1 MHGERDCIYCKARPN
16 PLSFAGTVLILLLN
30 QAALCMAA
38 ESHDSSI
45 NHAAISADSSIEAG
59 GSRLRID
66 MEGAAPDLP
75 KSAIEQHIRE
85 AAQAV
90 ALYYGHF
97 PVPSARIV
105 VDVSPGQN
113 GMLQGTTWGDV
124 GGFPAVTRLRLGQH
138 TTEQQLNRD
147 WIATH
152 ELVHM
157 SLASLPDAQHWLEEG
172 IATYVEPIARVQA
185 GQLTPERIWGDM
197 VAGMHNGEPREG
209 DRGLDRTHTWG
220 RTYWGG
226 ALFCLVADIEIRKQ
240 TDNASGLQDAL
251 RAIVAAGGTIDKD
264 WPISRILAIGDRG
277 TGTSILQDLYTSW
290 SIAPVAVDLQDLWGQ
305 LGVQM
310 ESGKV
315 ILNNT
320 APLARL
326 RLGIT
331 AAPHNK

>member
-1 MHGERDCIYCKARPN
+1 MHGKRDFIYCRARSN
-16 PLSFAGTVLILLLN
+16 PLSFAGAVLILLLT

-38 ESHDSSI
+38 ESHHSST
-45 NHAAISADSSIEAG
+45 NRAAISADPSIEIG
-59 GSRLRID
+59 DSHLRID
-66 MEGAAPDLP
+66 LEGAAPDLP
-75 KSAIEQHIRE
+75 KVTIEQHIRE

-90 ALYYGHF
+90 AVYYGHF

-105 VDVSPGQN
+105 VNVSPGQN

-124 GGFPAVTRLRLGQH
+124 GGFPAVTRLRMGQH
-138 TTEQQLNRD
+138 TTEHQLSRD

-172 IATYVEPIARVQA
+172 VATYVEPIARVQA

-197 VAGMHNGEPREG
+197 VAGMHNGEPRAG
-209 DRGLDRTHTWG
+209 DRGLDRIHTWG

-240 TDNASGLQDAL
+240 TGNANGLQDAL

-264 WPISRILAIGDRG
+264 WPISRILTIGDRA
-277 TGTSILQDLYTSW
+277 TGTSVLQDLYTSW
-290 SIAPVAVDLQDLWGQ
+290 STAPVAVDLQDLWQQ
-305 LGVQM
+305 LGVRVENGTVM
-310 ESGKV
+310 
-315 ILNNT
+315 LNDT

-326 RLGIT
+326 RVGIT
-331 AAPHNK
+331 APPHNK

>member
-1 MHGERDCIYCKARPN
+1 VDGKRDCIYCKARPN
-16 PLSFAGTVLILLLN
+16 PLSFAGIVLILLLN

-38 ESHDSSI
+38 KSHDSSTQC
-45 NHAAISADSSIEAG
+45 ASISADSSIEVG
-59 GSRLRID
+59 GSCLRID
-66 MEGAAPDLP
+66 LEGAEPDLP
-75 KSAIEQHIRE
+75 KATIEQYIRN

-90 ALYYGHF
+90 AVYYGHF

-105 VDVSPGQN
+105 VNVSPGQS
-113 GMLQGTTWGDV
+113 GILQGTTWGDV
-124 GGFPAVTRLRLGQH
+124 DGFPAVTRLRLGQH
-138 TTEQQLNRD
+138 TTEEQLSRD

-197 VAGMHNGEPREG
+197 VAGMRNGEPREG

-226 ALFCLVADIEIRKQ
+226 ALFCLIADIEIRKQ

-264 WPISRILAIGDRG
+264 WPISRILAIGDRE
-277 TGTSILQDLYTSW
+277 TGTSTLHDLYTSW
-290 SIAPVAVDLQDLWGQ
+290 STAPVAVDLQDLWGQ
-305 LGVQM
+305 LGVQV
-310 ESGKV
+310 EGGEV
-315 ILNNT
+315 TLNNS

-326 RLGIT
+326 RVSIT
-331 AAPHNK
+331 AVLHNK